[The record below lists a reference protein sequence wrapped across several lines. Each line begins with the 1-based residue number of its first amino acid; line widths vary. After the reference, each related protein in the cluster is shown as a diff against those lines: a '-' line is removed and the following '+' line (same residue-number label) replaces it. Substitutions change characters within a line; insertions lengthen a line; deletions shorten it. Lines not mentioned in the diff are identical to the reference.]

1 MPAGPVG
8 YREPVTSPPFDA
20 QAYLAEPGR
29 PAQVAAVSA
38 AGVPLLGSLWFAFE
52 RGRFWFSSMAG
63 SPLPQAAARGAPI
76 AVLVDDFTPPHSI
89 RQVRTRGRGQVEPH
103 DAAVVQRIYG
113 RYLGPDPGQWPG
125 FFRART
131 ADSERW
137 VLWSAGPDSGLI
149 VTSPQFLADELRW
162 QKPADSPL

>member
-1 MPAGPVG
+1 
-8 YREPVTSPPFDA
+8 VTSPPFDA
-20 QAYLAEPGR
+20 PAFLAEPGR

-38 AGVPLLGSLWFAFE
+38 AGVPLLGSLWFAFGS
-52 RGRFWFSSMAG
+52 GRFWFSSLAG

-103 DAAVVQRIYG
+103 DAAAVQRIYR
-113 RYLGPDPGQWPG
+113 RYLGADTSQWPD
-125 FFRART
+125 FFRARA

-137 VLWSAGPDSGLI
+137 VLWSARPDSGLI
-149 VTSPQFLADELRW
+149 VTSPAFAASELRW
-162 QKPADSPL
+162 QQPADSPL